1 MKQLHGDAAAG
12 VGASA
17 EECLAALAAV
27 DRYPA
32 WYPEV
37 VKSVEVLETGS
48 DGVATRA
55 QVKLF
60 VSVGP
65 VKKDFNLL
73 MDVSVVAPDRVTLSR
88 VPHDDADDHRFDVA
102 WEVEDQGESRRI
114 ALALDASLEVPR
126 LLPLGSIGNDLAAGF
141 VSAVARELEPEG

>member
-1 MKQLHGDAAAG
+1 MKQLHGDAAAN

-17 EECLAALAAV
+17 GECISALAAV
-27 DRYPA
+27 ERYPA

-37 VKSVEVLETGS
+37 VKSVEVLETGD
-48 DGVATRA
+48 DGLPTRA

-73 MDVSVVAPDRVTLSR
+73 MKVSVVAPGMVTLSR
-88 VPHDDADDHRFDVA
+88 IPHDASDDHRFDVA
-102 WEVEDQGESRRI
+102 WEVEDQGQDRRI

-126 LLPLGSIGNDLAAGF
+126 FLPLGTIGDDLASGF
-141 VSAVARELEPEG
+141 VSAVARELQPEG

>member
-1 MKQLHGDAAAG
+1 VKELHGDADAG

-17 EECLAALAAV
+17 EECLSALAAV
-27 DRYPA
+27 ERYPT
-32 WYPEV
+32 WYPDV

-48 DGVATRA
+48 DGVAIRA

-65 VKKDFNLL
+65 VKKDFNVL
-73 MDVSVVAPDRVTLSR
+73 MDVSVVAPDRVKLSR
-88 VPHDDADDHRFDVA
+88 VPHDDSDDHRFDVA

-126 LLPLGSIGNDLAAGF
+126 FLPLGSIGDDLAAGF